1 MTIYHAEHD
10 VTLHL
15 GHVFDVLPTLPAESV
30 NCVVTSPPYYGLRDY
45 GTATWESG
53 SVDCDHT
60 TRRESRVQASGLQ
73 GSKTTTGYDGVHGDT
88 CSKCGARRVDQ
99 QIGLEASPAAYVETL
114 RGVFA
119 EVRRVLRPD
128 GVLWLNLGDS
138 YSSGHGTI
146 NEGFNERS
154 GNASGARKQEHAR
167 PSLLSTLPPK
177 NLLGVPWRV
186 AFALQDDGWTLRNDV
201 IWAKPNAMPESVT
214 DRLSTRYEHVFL
226 FSKSRRYWFDLDAIR
241 ETHAAKSIYQRDVA
255 QRRPHDLGKGT
266 PAKGARPDGL
276 RELNDKGANPGD
288 VWEIATSPYPAA
300 HFATFPPELARR
312 CITAGCPPD
321 GTVLDPFT
329 GSGTTLMVA
338 RRLLRNSIGI
348 ELNPAYCELIVDR
361 IGQPIFDFGEG
372 ASA

>member
-1 MTIYHAEHD
+1 VTVYHAEHD

-15 GHVFDVLPTLPAESV
+15 GHVLDVLPTLEPESV

-45 GTATWESG
+45 G
-53 SVDCDHT
+53 VD
-60 TRRESRVQASGLQ
+60 G
-73 GSKTTTGYDGVHGDT
+73 
-88 CSKCGARRVDQ
+88 
-99 QIGLEASPAAYVETL
+99 QIGLEASPTAYVEAL

-119 EVRRVLRPD
+119 DVRRALRPD

-138 YSSGHGTI
+138 YNTAGTRQGH
-146 NEGFNERS
+146 RD
-154 GNASGARKQEHAR
+154 SGAVDEKQHAKWYGR
-167 PSLLSTLPPK
+167 NESGLPDK
-177 NLLGVPWRV
+177 NLLGMPWRV
-186 AFALQDDGWTLRNDV
+186 AFALQDDGWVLRNDV
-201 IWAKPNAMPESVT
+201 IWSKPNAMPESVT

-226 FSKSRRYWFDLDAIR
+226 FSKSRRYWFDLDPIR
-241 ETHAAKSIYQRDVA
+241 EPLLYPELADGSRVFG
-255 QRRPHDLGKGT
+255 GKNKMNGGGVDSTSRTRGHNAWTPTQAGPTSTTSGT
-266 PAKGARPDGL
+266 PMTAQDGAATAADTSEMMISGIQGR
-276 RELNDKGANPGD
+276 NPGD
-288 VWEIATSPYPAA
+288 VWTIPTAPYPAA

-338 RRLLRNSIGI
+338 RRLLRKSVGI

-361 IGQPIFDFGEG
+361 IGQPIFDFGE